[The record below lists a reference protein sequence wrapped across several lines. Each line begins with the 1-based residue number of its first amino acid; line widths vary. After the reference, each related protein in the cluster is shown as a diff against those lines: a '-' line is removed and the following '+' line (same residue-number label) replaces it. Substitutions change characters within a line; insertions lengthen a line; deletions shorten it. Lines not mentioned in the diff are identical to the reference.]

1 MREIK
6 TEIYLERVNKQKS
19 FKVASLDF
27 SRKIH
32 LTLKKCSSSS
42 KKNCIRLQGRFLI
55 RSISLTNLYSRA
67 AKQSKTK

>member
-32 LTLKKCSSSS
+32 LTLKKCSSS